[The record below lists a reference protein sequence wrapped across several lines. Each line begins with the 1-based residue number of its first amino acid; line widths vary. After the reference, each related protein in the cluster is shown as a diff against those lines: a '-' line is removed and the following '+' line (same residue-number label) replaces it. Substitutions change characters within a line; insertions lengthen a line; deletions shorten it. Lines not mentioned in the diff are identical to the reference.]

1 MQICNQYVTRGA
13 VKHLRRQEE
22 EKGREEKGRGWLRI
36 GYILVTYLGERLL
49 GQLCQLFGP
58 KIRNQCVTN
67 V

>member
-1 MQICNQYVTRGA
+1 MQICNQYVTRC
-13 VKHLRRQEE
+13 RRKTLEETEE

-49 GQLCQLFGP
+49 GQLCQLLCP

>member
-1 MQICNQYVTRGA
+1 MQICNQYVTRGN

-36 GYILVTYLGERLL
+36 GYILVTYLRERLL
-49 GQLCQLFGP
+49 GQLCQLLGP